1 MERNLR
7 IISAP
12 YICLLVEHSYCH
24 LTNNGEIRN
33 QIFNEKY
40 PVPSKESYQLN
51 VIDKIESFVKSI
63 RWRAFYCLNQ
73 QKCDN
78 EIKQNLGVKTG
89 KYPPTKDLSDMA
101 ELSKLIHVK
110 DSFQSDLKKDI
121 LMIKSFPNVFVFARQ
136 SK

>member
-1 MERNLR
+1 M
-7 IISAP
+7 
-12 YICLLVEHSYCH
+12 
-24 LTNNGEIRN
+24 
-33 QIFNEKY
+33 
-40 PVPSKESYQLN
+40 PSKESYQLN

-78 EIKQNLGVKTG
+78 EIKQNLGFKTG

-121 LMIKSFPNVFVFARQ
+121 LMIKSFPNVFAFARQ